1 MSTAQKPLH
10 TTEDMAL
17 VIQLFK
23 DISAMETQVY
33 HNYNKKIH
41 LTLTLNTVIQFMY
54 SHTLLIKVIFN
65 INSLYTTPRF

>member
-1 MSTAQKPLH
+1 
-10 TTEDMAL
+10 MAL

-33 HNYNKKIH
+33 HNYNKKID
-41 LTLTLNTVIQFMY
+41 LTLALNTVIQFMY
-54 SHTLLIKVIFN
+54 SHTLFIKVIFN